1 MEWLWR
7 MRRYVLYSSFPWRS
21 RTHLVL
27 QFRKYLIA
35 HGYDVSQMGL
45 KKGEDSDAES
55 ADSGSISEK
64 KEKTE
69 DVTVSTA
76 WECYC
81 MSWGGCVR
89 DIV

>member
-1 MEWLWR
+1 
-7 MRRYVLYSSFPWRS
+7 
-21 RTHLVL
+21 
-27 QFRKYLIA
+27 
-35 HGYDVSQMGL
+35 MGL

-76 WECYC
+76 
-81 MSWGGCVR
+81 
-89 DIV
+89 